1 MAFTLLEFDTVTDDG
16 EPVQPPT
23 VRGTA
28 KASATAYRLA
38 AGTVYAA
45 VIPDADMY
53 VRVASIATDL
63 ATNDDPFVSAGET
76 KGFPVQK
83 RSRPYVSG
91 LDAA

>member
-1 MAFTLLEFDTVTDDG
+1 MAYTLLEFESVTEDG
-16 EPVQPPT
+16 EPIHPPT

-53 VRVASIATDL
+53 LRVAAIATDL
-63 ATNDDPFVSAGET
+63 ATDDDHFVSAGET
-76 KGFPVQK
+76 RGFPVVK

-91 LDAA
+91 LDVA